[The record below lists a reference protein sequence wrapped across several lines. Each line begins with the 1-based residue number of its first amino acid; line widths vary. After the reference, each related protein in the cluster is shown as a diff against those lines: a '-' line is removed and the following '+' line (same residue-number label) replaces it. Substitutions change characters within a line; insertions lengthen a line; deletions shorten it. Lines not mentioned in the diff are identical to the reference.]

1 MARPWVTAALVQ
13 RRAADA
19 HGTQLVLRV
28 SAVGRAGQK
37 LPLQTTNK
45 PKEGLLTKA
54 NDWVLLVD
62 FEHKKIVFPPH
73 IYPTNQRPDIIFWS
87 RMSRSVILLEL
98 TCCAEEGV
106 KAAQL
111 RKQVPRACRKCQR
124 K

>member
-1 MARPWVTAALVQ
+1 MNQ
-13 RRAADA
+13 RKLTETSLKPLYRSF
-19 HGTQLVLRV
+19 V
-28 SAVGRAGQK
+28 RAGQK

-111 RKQVPRACRKCQR
+111 RKQVRYHELVENVNGKLS
-124 K
+124 